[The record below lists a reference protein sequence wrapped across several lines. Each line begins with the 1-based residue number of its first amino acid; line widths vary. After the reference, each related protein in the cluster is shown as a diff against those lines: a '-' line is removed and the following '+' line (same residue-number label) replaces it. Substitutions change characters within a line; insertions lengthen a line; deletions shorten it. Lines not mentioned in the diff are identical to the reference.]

1 MPCNNVVSHH
11 IFSVML
17 FVLSP
22 SVNVLAFKL
31 PSLLFFLR
39 VFAGRCCAVH
49 SRCFSTGYQRAT
61 NTPGW
66 VMATTAFS
74 PGIPCGWYVQC
85 LWMFDCRP
93 LRFFYQL
100 GLSLG
105 VVLLIL
111 GCSRQ
116 RLFLPFLWFC
126 RSPPLFPAFPRRFT
140 QLSPHFCVAELCFLV
155 CVLCAAPFLAFG
167 VVDDIVV
174 SSRTPCEA
182 MRATGARCGGDRVAG
197 SGGSIKARRAKRG
210 DTRHRTGGR
219 AGAGWWWS
227 MAMCVGQDRSKTTW
241 GGRRDGQQRVRVALK
256 RLYVHVRVILS

>member
-39 VFAGRCCAVH
+39 IFAGRCCAVH

-66 VMATTAFS
+66 VMATAFS

-155 CVLCAAPFLAFG
+155 CVLCAAHSWLLVWLTISWSPVAPRARQCERRAHAAVAIELLAL
-167 VVDDIVV
+167 VVQ
-174 SSRTPCEA
+174 SRQGERSGEIRGIGREGERGRGGGGRWRCVLD
-182 MRATGARCGGDRVAG
+182 RIGARRRGEGGGTDN
-197 SGGSIKARRAKRG
+197 SE
-210 DTRHRTGGR
+210 
-219 AGAGWWWS
+219 
-227 MAMCVGQDRSKTTW
+227 C
-241 GGRRDGQQRVRVALK
+241 AL
-256 RLYVHVRVILS
+256 H